1 MIICFPEDREL
12 KCLNILLGKFEYALR
27 GIEYFVCMRLQLPV
41 STKTNSFFFLSM
53 SAHYD
58 NHHFIYSIFVSLF
71 FFPRLLFIT
80 LIAFIGDEK
89 LSHQLIF
96 QTLKIYFTNNLL
108 TQKRN
113 HNSLKENYS
122 NHSLHLLHF
131 LFHPSTPNI
140 STQPA
145 ANKNKRLCI
154 RNSIVP
160 NTKTRSFHHLK
171 FT

>member
-1 MIICFPEDREL
+1 MRLEG
-12 KCLNILLGKFEYALR
+12 LNILY
-27 GIEYFVCMRLQLPV
+27 VCAYSFRYQPKLTLV
-41 STKTNSFFFLSM
+41 FFFSLSM

-58 NHHFIYSIFVSLF
+58 NHHFIYSIFVSLFF

-145 ANKNKRLCI
+145 ANKKQKDYAYGTLLSLTLKRDHSTTS
-154 RNSIVP
+154 NSPSVI
-160 NTKTRSFHHLK
+160 FAA
-171 FT
+171 

>member
-1 MIICFPEDREL
+1 
-12 KCLNILLGKFEYALR
+12 
-27 GIEYFVCMRLQLPV
+27 
-41 STKTNSFFFLSM
+41 M

-58 NHHFIYSIFVSLF
+58 NHHFIYSIFVSLFF

-122 NHSLHLLHF
+122 NHFTSLSLL
-131 LFHPSTPNI
+131 LSPTPNI

-145 ANKNKRLCI
+145 ANKKQKDYAYGTLLSLTLKRDHSTTS
-154 RNSIVP
+154 NSPSVI
-160 NTKTRSFHHLK
+160 FAA
-171 FT
+171 

>member
-1 MIICFPEDREL
+1 MRLEG
-12 KCLNILLGKFEYALR
+12 LNILY
-27 GIEYFVCMRLQLPV
+27 VCAYSFRYQPKLIL
-41 STKTNSFFFLSM
+41 FFFFSLSM

-58 NHHFIYSIFVSLF
+58 NHHFIYSIFVSLFF

-145 ANKNKRLCI
+145 ANKKQKDYAYGTLLSLTLKRDHSTTS
-154 RNSIVP
+154 NSPSVI
-160 NTKTRSFHHLK
+160 FAA
-171 FT
+171 

>member
-1 MIICFPEDREL
+1 
-12 KCLNILLGKFEYALR
+12 
-27 GIEYFVCMRLQLPV
+27 MRLQLPV
-41 STKTNSFFFLSM
+41 STKTNSCFFFSLSM

-58 NHHFIYSIFVSLF
+58 NHHFIYSIFVSLFF

-113 HNSLKENYS
+113 HNSLKENNS
-122 NHSLHLLHF
+122 NHSLHFTSLSLSPIHTKHF
-131 LFHPSTPNI
+131 DSAGRQQKT
-140 STQPA
+140 
-145 ANKNKRLCI
+145 KRLCI

-171 FT
+171 FIKCYICCLSGN